1 MVALNYGRIDAIPA
15 DSMNRVTES
24 GLVRGIGRWD
34 FLGFAIN
41 ASIGAG
47 IFGLPGRI
55 YALTGMYSLLAF
67 FVSAALMIL
76 IILCFVEVAGRFR
89 ETGGPYLYARET
101 FGPFVGF
108 QVGWLLWLT
117 RMAGFAAIS
126 HLFVNYVGY
135 FWPAASSGATRIS
148 IIAALVVGLT
158 TINYIGV
165 RPAALASDFFTVAKV
180 IPLLLF
186 VGVGVFFIDKQRLS
200 FGAPPDYGSFFDAV
214 LLLVFMFMGF
224 EGTLIPS
231 GEIEDPER
239 TIPFSLLGAVAGVAL
254 LCTAIQV
261 VCIGTLPTLADSE
274 RPLTDAGRIFLGG
287 TGASVIT
294 TGALLSML
302 GILHLS
308 ALATPRLPFAM
319 AERGQLPQILS
330 RTHSRFHTP
339 HVALLLTAAMILG
352 ITLSGTFI
360 YAVTISVII
369 RLIVYAI
376 TCAALPVLRRRSDK
390 RDTGFTVPGGTLVS
404 ITSFILCILLISNS
418 GWREARDAG
427 IAVVAGF
434 VLYFAYRLRARESL
448 RSVGKKTIDD

>member
-101 FGPFVGF
+101 FGPFIGF

-165 RPAALASDFFTVAKV
+165 RAGRSRERFLHRGEGDSTAALCRSRRVLHRQAATVVRSTAR
-180 IPLLLF
+180 LRLF
-186 VGVGVFFIDKQRLS
+186 
-200 FGAPPDYGSFFDAV
+200 
-214 LLLVFMFMGF
+214 
-224 EGTLIPS
+224 
-231 GEIEDPER
+231 
-239 TIPFSLLGAVAGVAL
+239 
-254 LCTAIQV
+254 
-261 VCIGTLPTLADSE
+261 
-274 RPLTDAGRIFLGG
+274 
-287 TGASVIT
+287 
-294 TGALLSML
+294 
-302 GILHLS
+302 
-308 ALATPRLPFAM
+308 
-319 AERGQLPQILS
+319 
-330 RTHSRFHTP
+330 
-339 HVALLLTAAMILG
+339 
-352 ITLSGTFI
+352 
-360 YAVTISVII
+360 
-369 RLIVYAI
+369 
-376 TCAALPVLRRRSDK
+376 LRRRSPTRVHVHGIRGNVDP
-390 RDTGFTVPGGTLVS
+390 VGG
-404 ITSFILCILLISNS
+404 
-418 GWREARDAG
+418 D
-427 IAVVAGF
+427 
-434 VLYFAYRLRARESL
+434 
-448 RSVGKKTIDD
+448 